1 MCQGT
6 YLEAVCTGSSIFCS
20 AEETGSDLLSDSS
33 GRHEE
38 PHSEFWGGLSESPSL
53 GFFGAFRG
61 RTPSPPDLERK
72 EDKGM
77 GDAGSVH
84 CHG

>member
-1 MCQGT
+1 MFQGT
-6 YLEAVCTGSSIFCS
+6 YLEAVCTGSSVFCS
-20 AEETGSDLLSDSS
+20 AEELGSDLLSDSL
-33 GRHEE
+33 GRHKE
-38 PHSEFWGGLSESPSL
+38 PHSEFWGGPSESPSL

-61 RTPSPPDLERK
+61 RTPPPDLERK
-72 EDKGM
+72 EDERM